1 MDESEEKSFNLDFE
15 AQKPRSQS
23 MQEKRELLPGISYHS
38 ELNEILSLDV
48 IGMAMEV
55 Q

>member
-1 MDESEEKSFNLDFE
+1 
-15 AQKPRSQS
+15 
-23 MQEKRELLPGISYHS
+23 MQEKRELLPGISFHS

-55 Q
+55 QQKQEIAKLYPLGSP